1 LNEEQEDFFSQRRE
15 STNGCTTPEIFR
27 CMKTS
32 LWASSKALTIGRSLQ
47 GLKQMKLER
56 IAALI
61 AMGLLTT
68 TATSQSL
75 PNLLPLP
82 NPSGWLETYNVNN
95 SPISLSGAFFQSLGT
110 NGRSCAS
117 CHLPS
122 QGWTVSASGVQLRFL
137 LTQGLDPIFRTNDGS
152 NCDQNIDT
160 STVEG
165 RRQAYSLLLSR
176 GLIRVA
182 LSVPAGAEFT
192 VQSVDNPY
200 GCNDTS
206 TLSMYRRPLPAANLE
221 LLSTLMWDGRESTPP
236 STQKITYPNTGQL
249 LADLGHQAMDATT
262 GHAQGAPPTQAQI
275 QDIVSFETALRT
287 AQAIDNRAGFLNG
300 GRATG
305 GPVALASQEF
315 FIGINDSFPASF
327 GFNPTG
333 APFNPK
339 IFTLFDAWKNSRST
353 ARASIATGQ
362 AIFNSKPITISGVAG
377 INDVTGMP
385 ASFTGTCGTCHDSPN
400 IGHHSVSAPLNIGVA
415 DVNSPLNVRYLPVFT
430 LIDNASGETVQTTD
444 PGRALIT
451 GKWADI
457 AKVKGPILR
466 GLAGRAPYF
475 HNGSAATLADV
486 ILFYEMRFNIG
497 FAPQEKA
504 DLIAFLNSL

>member
-1 LNEEQEDFFSQRRE
+1 
-15 STNGCTTPEIFR
+15 
-27 CMKTS
+27 
-32 LWASSKALTIGRSLQ
+32 
-47 GLKQMKLER
+47 MKLGR

-61 AMGLLTT
+61 TAGLVAT
-68 TATSQSL
+68 TATSQLL

-95 SPISLSGAFFQSLGT
+95 APISLTGAFFQSLGT

-117 CHLPS
+117 CHVPS
-122 QGWTVSASGVQLRFL
+122 EGWTISASGVQLRFL

-152 NCDQNIDT
+152 NCDANIET
-160 STVEG
+160 STVQG

-182 LSVPAGAEFT
+182 VPVPAGAEFT
-192 VQSVDNPY
+192 VQSVSNPY

-206 TLSMYRRPLPAANLE
+206 TLSMYRRPLPATNLE
-221 LLSTLMWDGRESTPP
+221 FLSTLMWDGRESTPP
-236 STQKITYPNTGQL
+236 STQKITYPDIGQL
-249 LADLGHQAMDATT
+249 LADLAHQAMDATT
-262 GHAQGAPPTQAQI
+262 GHAQGVPPTLAQI
-275 QDIVSFETALRT
+275 QDIVTFETALRT
-287 AQAIDNRAGFLNG
+287 AQAIDNRAGFLHG

-305 GPVALASQEF
+305 GPQALASQEF

-333 APFNPK
+333 APFNPN
-339 IFTLFDAWKNSRST
+339 IFNLYDAWKNSRST
-353 ARASIATGQ
+353 ARASIARGQ

-400 IGHHSVSAPLNIGVA
+400 VGHHSISAPLNIGVA
-415 DVNSPLNVRYLPVFT
+415 DVNSALDVSYLPVFT
-430 LIDNASGETVQTTD
+430 LVNNTTSETVQTTD

-451 GKWADI
+451 GKWGDI
-457 AKVKGPILR
+457 GKVKGPILR
-466 GLAGRAPYF
+466 GLASRAPYF
-475 HNGSAATLADV
+475 HNGSAATMTDV
-486 ILFYEMRFNIG
+486 IRFYEMRFNIS
-497 FAPQEKA
+497 FTPKEKA

>member
-1 LNEEQEDFFSQRRE
+1 
-15 STNGCTTPEIFR
+15 
-27 CMKTS
+27 
-32 LWASSKALTIGRSLQ
+32 
-47 GLKQMKLER
+47 MKLAR

-61 AMGLLTT
+61 ATGLMTT
-68 TATSQSL
+68 IASTQSL

-95 SPISLSGAFFQSLGT
+95 APISLTGAFFQSLGT

-117 CHLPS
+117 CHLPN

-160 STVEG
+160 STVQG

-182 LSVPAGAEFT
+182 LSVPAGAEFI
-192 VQSVDNPY
+192 VQSVNNPY
-200 GCNDTS
+200 GCSDTS
-206 TLSMYRRPLPAANLE
+206 TLSMYRRPLPATNLTF
-221 LLSTLMWDGRESTPP
+221 LSTLMWDGRESTPP
-236 STQKITYPNTGQL
+236 STQKITYPDNGQL
-249 LADLGHQAMDATT
+249 LADLAHQAIDATT
-262 GHAQGAPPTQAQI
+262 GHAQGAPPTPAQI
-275 QDIVSFETALRT
+275 QDIVSFETSLRT
-287 AQAIDNRAGFLNG
+287 AQAIDHRAGFLNG
-300 GRATG
+300 GSAAG
-305 GPVALASQEF
+305 GPVALSSQEF

-333 APFNPK
+333 AAFDPNIFN
-339 IFTLFDAWKNSRST
+339 LYDAWKNSRSG
-353 ARASIATGQ
+353 ARASIARGG
-362 AIFNSKPITISGVAG
+362 AIFNSKPITISSVAG
-377 INDVTGMP
+377 INDVTGLP

-400 IGHHSVSAPLNIGVA
+400 LGHHSVSAPLNIGVA
-415 DVNSPLNVRYLPVFT
+415 DVNSPLDVSYLPVFT
-430 LIDNASGETVQTTD
+430 LVKNATGETVQTTD

-457 AKVKGPILR
+457 GKAKGPILR
-466 GLAGRAPYF
+466 GLASRAPYF
-475 HNGSAATLADV
+475 HNGSASSLSDV
-486 ILFYEMRFNIG
+486 LFFYEKRFKIS
-497 FAPQEKA
+497 FTSQEKA